1 VYSPYFNDIQVRLK
15 PFGILL
21 CLFFYIASLHQKTH
35 AKTPSKN
42 QVDRLALAALL
53 IKDGHFDRADAV
65 LSEIDL
71 RQKNVSLAR
80 YYSLRGAI
88 GLHTKAY
95 VKAALYLRKAV
106 EQKGIDPMVWLFLAQ
121 ARFQLGRYAK
131 ALEALQHAPPQ
142 AFNLAGTWLLQ
153 AQSLWKLKRFHAAY
167 QVIEEGSKR
176 FSKEDG
182 FLRLKV
188 LWLLEKNLIK
198 QAHSL
203 GWRYLQAPTRSTE
216 DYLGLAEAMRRRKQP
231 LHAALWLEQALL
243 RFPNHPQVLMLLARC
258 YLENRKT
265 LIAASFLERA
275 AQKDRKL
282 LVEAAELYRRAGQP
296 WKALYLNA
304 QVTDQ
309 KAKIKQRLGL
319 LIEMKR
325 FEEAAVMGS
334 RLSRLDLLEDQRVLY
349 ALGFASFQ
357 IGRYKTAHS
366 WLSQIT
372 DPSLFQRSIALRKT
386 MQSCLRE
393 QEAWWCP

>member
-1 VYSPYFNDIQVRLK
+1 M
-15 PFGILL
+15 
-21 CLFFYIASLHQKTH
+21 FFQITSLHQKAH

-106 EQKGIDPMVWLFLAQ
+106 EQKGVDPMVWLFLAQ

-142 AFNLAGTWLLQ
+142 AFNLGGTLLLQ

-167 QVIEEGSKR
+167 QAIEQGSKR

-188 LWLLEKNLIK
+188 LWLLEKNLIE
-198 QAHSL
+198 QAHVL
-203 GWRYLQAPTRSTE
+203 GWHYLQAPRRSAE
-216 DYLGLAEAMRRRKQP
+216 DHLGLAEAMRRRKQP
-231 LHAALWLEQALL
+231 SYAALWLEQALL
-243 RFPNHPQVLMLLARC
+243 RFPSHPQILMLLARC

-265 LIAASFLERA
+265 LTAAIFLERA

-304 QVTDQ
+304 QVADQ

-325 FEEAAVMGS
+325 YEEAAVMGS

-349 ALGFASFQ
+349 ALGFAAFQ

-366 WLSQIT
+366 WLAQIT

-386 MQSCLRE
+386 MQSCLKE